1 MKCAYLLVLGPIVAI
16 ALPVHPA
23 KDARAGLL
31 NARGLRGET
40 AHSDAPAAT
49 APSKQCIE
57 RRDSLQRQLDL
68 VLKETKVIE
77 AQCRAMA
84 ENYEKQLKPHRKMNE
99 ILAKRVKDKYDE
111 SDIYP
116 RYHQLYTG
124 IMCSKVFKAYHRD
137 DAKER
142 IEIKE
147 ICTGKREIPDKLEK
161 DLLDDQ
167 MIRNMTSALKKVT
180 GNKDWRTLCPQSE
193 PLEKEVTAA
202 TKRKKDIVD
211 GCADK
216 EKKYKAELVASQKE
230 TNDLIAKDQNHVT
243 KEPQIK
249 AKAKVDV
256 RNCFCHTIMTYK
268 DKKECQ
274 KDGGRNVCIQSFH
287 TQTCIHQ
294 KKCKPS

>member
-1 MKCAYLLVLGPIVAI
+1 M
-16 ALPVHPA
+16 
-23 KDARAGLL
+23 
-31 NARGLRGET
+31 
-40 AHSDAPAAT
+40 AA
-49 APSKQCIE
+49 
-57 RRDSLQRQLDL
+57 
-68 VLKETKVIE
+68 
-77 AQCRAMA
+77 
-84 ENYEKQLKPHRKMNE
+84 NYEKQLKPQRKMNE
-99 ILAKRVKDKYDE
+99 VLAKRVKDKYDE

-142 IEIKE
+142 IEIQE
-147 ICTGKREIPDKLEK
+147 ICKGKREIPDELEK

-180 GNKDWRTLCPQSE
+180 GTKDWRTLCPQSE

-202 TKRKKDIVD
+202 TKRRQKIID
-211 GCADK
+211 GCKDR
-216 EKKYKAELVASQKE
+216 EEKYKAELKAEQKE

-249 AKAKVDV
+249 AKAKADV
-256 RNCFCHTIMTYK
+256 KNKFCHTIMTYK
-268 DKKECQ
+268 DKKGGQ
-274 KDGGRNVCIQSFH
+274 KVIQSFH

-294 KKCKPS
+294 QAL